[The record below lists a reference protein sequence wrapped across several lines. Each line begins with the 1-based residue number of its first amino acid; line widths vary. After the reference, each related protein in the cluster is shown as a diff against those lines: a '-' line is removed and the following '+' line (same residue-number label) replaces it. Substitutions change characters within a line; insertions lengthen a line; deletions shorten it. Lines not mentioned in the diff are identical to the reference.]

1 MTESKLDTTR
11 RIRAELVERWP
22 ALFNEGKP
30 VPLAIGI
37 RKTLLAAMPKVT
49 DELIGRVLRSWCFR
63 PQYLAALTAGA
74 DRHGLEGIVGTV
86 SDEAAN
92 LAAEQ
97 LPTLHTHLAEK
108 AKAKREAV
116 QIEEARQAEAK
127 KKKAEQAEPPKTK
140 PPAPPSK
147 PKPTPPAMPK
157 PAPVEPPKPSGP
169 VIVVKKR
176 RLPPTS

>member
-74 DRHGLEGIVGTV
+74 DRHGLEGIDGTV
-86 SDEAAN
+86 STIIGAA
-92 LAAEQ
+92 LAHERRRQVVLEERHQQRRIGRALLL
-97 LPTLHTHLAEK
+97 LP
-108 AKAKREAV
+108 
-116 QIEEARQAEAK
+116 
-127 KKKAEQAEPPKTK
+127 
-140 PPAPPSK
+140 
-147 PKPTPPAMPK
+147 
-157 PAPVEPPKPSGP
+157 
-169 VIVVKKR
+169 
-176 RLPPTS
+176 RLL